1 MIFFFLLQLHSCT
14 QGNSPQK
21 EAQGGSCRTWSRLC
35 EPVPDALLLRPAEMW
50 PIPNTELPDVFAW
63 PETQY
68 EPMLWERAAADA
80 GLLLL

>member
-1 MIFFFLLQLHSCT
+1 MIFFFSSITQLHSG
-14 QGNSPQK
+14 QLPSK
-21 EAQGGSCRTWSRLC
+21 KGSGRLLPWSRLC
-35 EPVPDALLLRPAEMW
+35 EPVPDALLPRPAETW

-68 EPMLWERAAADA
+68 EPMLWERAADDA